1 MSESHNRARL
11 LRSSASSVTRV
22 LRERATVAERLADAE
37 TRDGLKQVA
46 RPNNI
51 SKMMRKAGIG
61 LIMAPDPITAVPGAI
76 ILGASFATR
85 GREPLSPT
93 SVFNETRK
101 LLAEIGS
108 YL

>member
-1 MSESHNRARL
+1 
-11 LRSSASSVTRV
+11 V
-22 LRERATVAERLADAE
+22 LKERAKVAECLADAD
-37 TRDGLKQVA
+37 TRNGLRQVA
-46 RPNNI
+46 KPNSI
-51 SKMMRKAGIG
+51 SKTMRKAGIG
-61 LIMAPDPITAVPGAI
+61 LILAPDPITAVPGAI

-85 GREPLSPT
+85 GREPLSPA